1 MKDGK
6 FIWLIVFFNA
16 VLTIESKTF
25 ARYRNIDDD
34 IFFLKNKL
42 KWLFFLGLFL
52 GQKMG

>member
-25 ARYRNIDDD
+25 AWCRNIDDD
-34 IFFLKNKL
+34 IFI
-42 KWLFFLGLFL
+42 
-52 GQKMG
+52 